1 MTHRSTPERVE
12 ERNLQDLMI
21 TIAVETARRFTSN
34 VLLKIAIEPTDL
46 RHQEEVLPQLQPE
59 ALVVPAEVRE
69 LEVLAEEEDLPEA
82 VVVEANN

>member
-1 MTHRSTPERVE
+1 MTHRSIPERVE